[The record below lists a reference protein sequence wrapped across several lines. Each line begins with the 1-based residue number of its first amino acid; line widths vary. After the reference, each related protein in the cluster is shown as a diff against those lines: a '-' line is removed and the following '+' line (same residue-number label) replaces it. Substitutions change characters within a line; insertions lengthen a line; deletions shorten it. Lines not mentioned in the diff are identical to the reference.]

1 MFLDCCVEM
10 SCNKVEISKTAT
22 KSKGREE
29 ALCCS
34 TERGKLT
41 TSVTGGASR
50 SRVSSGA
57 VVQIVV
63 GAATTGCWR
72 LTQLRPQRA
81 ASSPAGIGG
90 PGIVPFFNFFCTLQR
105 GGKGRKQTKRT
116 SPEANASP
124 QNPFQ
129 QQNCSAFKI
138 SNAALHSFEQRNR
151 QNP

>member
-1 MFLDCCVEM
+1 M

-41 TSVTGGASR
+41 PAEQVGAEFR
-50 SRVSSGA
+50 REGA
-57 VVQIVV
+57 VQIVVV
-63 GAATTGCWR
+63 GAATTGWR

-90 PGIVPFFNFFCTLQR
+90 PGILPFFNFLQIATR
-105 GGKGRKQTKRT
+105 RKREEANKTDVAGGKCEYTESLPTTKLF
-116 SPEANASP
+116 SIKH
-124 QNPFQ
+124 
-129 QQNCSAFKI
+129 FKRCI
-138 SNAALHSFEQRNR
+138 AQL
-151 QNP
+151 